1 MSALL
6 SFEPPVRPCV
16 RDLQVWLHTSPVW
29 PNLRA
34 ATGALMAN
42 IFLSYARD
50 DGAKAKRVAQA
61 LGGAGHNVWWDQKI
75 GAGSRFSKEIDEALR
90 NAELVVVLWSKS
102 SIESAW
108 VQDEAAAGRD
118 SGRLVPVLIDRVEP
132 PLGFRQYQSI
142 ELSGRWRAARALIPL
157 IDAVAKR
164 GGASIQASA
173 SHSRPSISRRIGWR
187 IPVAAAAVLLLLAGF
202 WIFLQRP
209 GGAPSHIVAIAAAEG
224 GNAAQSQELARTIAA
239 DLGRFRAGPLGALT
253 VIRGDGRGSRDADY
267 RVEVGV
273 SASGANLRTDVSL
286 LSPRD
291 SRILWTT
298 TAEGPANELVNLRQ
312 RAVAMLGDVLG
323 CAVEV
328 SSDSRKL
335 SPEVLALYLNGCGR
349 MSDLYGSAPD
359 QEVVSIFRQIT
370 VKAPDFAPGWANL
383 ALIEGASFPG
393 TPPPDRPALRKALI
407 AHLER
412 AKQLDPNLPATIAA
426 AANFHPNDG
435 TKPAHALPV
444 LERGLEQHPD
454 SALLHDMRA
463 SYLRDVGRLNEAVNA
478 AKRAVALNPLS
489 PAIRD
494 SYISALAYGG
504 VISVAYA
511 ELKKAETIWP
521 GSTVLRDARYRLDL
535 RYGDPKAA
543 KRQLIERGSGDLRP
557 VPGDTAWMTFLDAR
571 INASPANVE
580 LALEGFRA
588 RYRSDHAHIASY
600 LQALGAFG
608 RVEEAYKV
616 VWSPVALD
624 SLLAGTEALFR
635 PHMRSIRADPHFIA
649 LAAKLGMLA
658 YWEKTTIWPDFC
670 SEPRLPYNCKQEA
683 AKLTPEQRRLP

>member
-1 MSALL
+1 M
-6 SFEPPVRPCV
+6 
-16 RDLQVWLHTSPVW
+16 WLHTSPVW

-61 LGGAGHNVWWDQKI
+61 LEGAGHIVWWDQQI
-75 GAGSRFSKEIDEALR
+75 GAGSRFSKEIDQALR

-118 SGRLVPVLIDRVEP
+118 SGRLIPVLIDRVEP
-132 PLGFRQYQSI
+132 PLGFRQYQSV
-142 ELSGRWRAARALIPL
+142 ELIGSGRRARALMPL
-157 IDAVAKR
+157 IDAVAR
-164 GGASIQASA
+164 RDGAPIKTPAA
-173 SHSRPSISRRIGWR
+173 RSRRSIPQGTGWR
-187 IPVAAAAVLLLLAGF
+187 IPVAAAAVLLLLAGL
-202 WIFLQRP
+202 WIFLLRP
-209 GGAPSHIVAIAAAEG
+209 GGAPSHIVAVAAAQG
-224 GNAAQSQELARTIAA
+224 GDAARSRELARTIAA

-253 VIRGDGRGSRDADY
+253 VLGGDGQGSRDADY

-286 LSPRD
+286 LSLRD

-412 AKQLDPNLPATIAA
+412 AKQLDPNLPVTIAA

-454 SALLHDMRA
+454 SALLHDKRA
-463 SYLRDVGRLNEAVNA
+463 SYLRDVGRLNEAVTA

-608 RVEEAYKV
+608 RVEEAYRV

-624 SLLAGTEALFR
+624 TLLAGTEALFR
-635 PHMRSIRADPHFIA
+635 PHMRSIRADPRFIA
-649 LAAKLGMLA
+649 LAAKLGILA
-658 YWEKTTIWPDFC
+658 YWEKTMIWPDFC